1 MRGFFYQTFVV
12 FLIKIE
18 MNYIDVEIL
27 NLIPFFLIKIL
38 VATICGM
45 IIGIDR
51 ELKQKVA
58 GVRTFILICVGCA
71 IFTSIST
78 LMCDETNYD
87 PTRIIGQIITG
98 IGFLGAGV
106 IIKQEDRIVG
116 VTTAAFIWCISAIGV
131 LAGLGA
137 VWTPILLTLGLL
149 FVSLIIEQFE
159 IIIKKLTTKKK
170 NGESGN

>member
-1 MRGFFYQTFVV
+1 MTIDSELLLLLPYFFP
-12 FLIKIE
+12 KI
-18 MNYIDVEIL
+18 I
-27 NLIPFFLIKIL
+27 
-38 VATICGM
+38 VATICGF

-71 IFTSIST
+71 IFTFIST
-78 LMCDETNYD
+78 SMSEGNTYD

-98 IGFLGAGV
+98 ISFLGAGV
-106 IIKQEDRIVG
+106 IVKNDDKIVG

-137 VWTPILLTLGLL
+137 IWTPIILTIGLL
-149 FVSLIIEQFE
+149 GVSLIFE
-159 IIIKKLTTKKK
+159 KFETYIKKIASK
-170 NGESGN
+170 

>member
-1 MRGFFYQTFVV
+1 
-12 FLIKIE
+12 
-18 MNYIDVEIL
+18 MNIDSEIL
-27 NLIPFFLIKIL
+27 SLLPYFIPKVI
-38 VATICGM
+38 VATICGV

-78 LMCDETNYD
+78 LMSDGTTYD

-106 IIKQEDRIVG
+106 IVKNDDKIVG
-116 VTTAAFIWCISAIGV
+116 VTTAAFIWCVSAIGV

-137 VWTPILLTLGLL
+137 IWTPIILTIGLL
-149 FVSLIIEQFE
+149 IVSLIFEKFE
-159 IIIKKLTTKKK
+159 IYIKKIKLLNK
-170 NGESGN
+170 NGESRN

>member
-1 MRGFFYQTFVV
+1 
-12 FLIKIE
+12 
-18 MNYIDVEIL
+18 MNIDSEIL
-27 NLIPFFLIKIL
+27 QLLPYFIPKVI
-38 VATICGM
+38 VATICGV

-78 LMCDETNYD
+78 LMSDGTTYD

-98 IGFLGAGV
+98 IGFLGASVV
-106 IIKQEDRIVG
+106 IRNDDKIVG
-116 VTTAAFIWCISAIGV
+116 VTTAAFIWCVSAIGV

-137 VWTPILLTLGLL
+137 IWTPIILTIGLL
-149 FVSLIIEQFE
+149 IVSLIFEKFE
-159 IIIKKLTTKKK
+159 IYIKKIKLLNK
-170 NGESGN
+170 NGESRN

>member
-1 MRGFFYQTFVV
+1 
-12 FLIKIE
+12 
-18 MNYIDVEIL
+18 MNIDSEIL
-27 NLIPFFLIKIL
+27 SLLPYFIPKVI
-38 VATICGM
+38 VATICGV

-78 LMCDETNYD
+78 LMSDGTTYD

-98 IGFLGAGV
+98 IGFLGASVV
-106 IIKQEDRIVG
+106 IRNDDKIVG
-116 VTTAAFIWCISAIGV
+116 VTTAAFIWCVSAIGV

-137 VWTPILLTLGLL
+137 IWTPIILTIGLL
-149 FVSLIIEQFE
+149 IVSLIFEKFE
-159 IIIKKLTTKKK
+159 IYIKKIKLLNK
-170 NGESGN
+170 NGESRN